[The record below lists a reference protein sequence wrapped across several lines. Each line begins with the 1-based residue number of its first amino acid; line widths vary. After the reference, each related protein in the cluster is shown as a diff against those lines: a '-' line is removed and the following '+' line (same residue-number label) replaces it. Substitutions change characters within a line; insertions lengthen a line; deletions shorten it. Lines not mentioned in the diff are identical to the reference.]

1 MKRPSMLRG
10 LLSFSA
16 MTMVS
21 RVLGL
26 ARDIAMS
33 HVFGANAATDAFVI
47 AFRIPNFMRRLF
59 AEGSFST
66 AFVPVFTEVKET
78 RSHEELKELASR
90 VAGTLGGVLLL
101 ITALGLIFAPQ
112 VATIFEPGA
121 LDDPRKLEL
130 TVDLLRLTFPFLLFV
145 SLTALSGGILNSFH
159 RFALPAVTPVIL
171 NICMIAG
178 ALWLSPYLHVPIRS
192 LGWAVLVAGVLQLL
206 FLLPA
211 VRRLNLLS
219 LPRWGWNHPGV
230 RRIMRLMVPTLFSS
244 SISQINLLLDTI
256 VLSLLITRSQTWI
269 YQATRFLELPLG
281 VFGVA
286 LGTVI
291 LPALSRHYVTA
302 DREGFSKALDWA
314 LRTTLLIA
322 LPATLALML
331 LAEPIVATFFQNGQ
345 YTAFDTHMTAMA
357 IVALSF
363 RVPAIALVRT
373 LLPAF
378 YSRQDTK
385 TPVRAGV
392 VALVANMVFNFAL
405 IALLFELWA
414 PASLKSLPWLQGIA
428 RQPGLHVGLAF
439 ASSLSNWLNCM
450 LLWHYLK
457 KAGVYRREPGWAAQ
471 MLRLSV
477 ACAAMTVVL
486 AAGLWWWPWQHWTE
500 VRILV
505 RAWHLAVLVIAGGAA
520 FLLTLFAAGFR
531 MRDLRA
537 AA

>member
-1 MKRPSMLRG
+1 MKRPSLLRG
-10 LLSFSA
+10 LLSFSS

-26 ARDIAMS
+26 GRDIAMS

-59 AEGSFST
+59 AEGSFSI
-66 AFVPVFTEVKET
+66 AFVPVFTEVKEK

-90 VAGTLGGVLLL
+90 VAGTLGGVLLV
-101 ITALGLIFAPQ
+101 ITALGLFFAPQ
-112 VATIFEPGA
+112 VATMFAPGA
-121 LDDPRKLEL
+121 LDEPEKHAL

-145 SLTALSGGILNSFH
+145 SLTALAGGILNSFH
-159 RFALPAVTPVIL
+159 RFALPALTPVIL
-171 NICMIAG
+171 NIFMIAG
-178 ALWLSPYLHVPIRS
+178 ALWLSPHLRVPILS
-192 LGWAVLVAGVLQLL
+192 LGWAVLIAGVVQLL

-211 VRRLNLLS
+211 VRNLDLLS
-219 LPRWGWNHPGV
+219 LPRWGWHHPGV
-230 RRIMRLMVPTLFSS
+230 RRILRLMLPTLFSS
-244 SISQINLLLDTI
+244 SISQLNLLLDTI
-256 VLSLLITRSQTWI
+256 VLSLLITKSQTWI

-322 LPATLALML
+322 LPAMLALML
-331 LAEPIVATFFQNGQ
+331 LAEPIVATFFQNGE

-357 IVALSF
+357 IVGLGF
-363 RVPAIALVRT
+363 GVPAIAMQRT

-392 VALVANMVFNFAL
+392 VALISNMVFNFAL

-414 PASLKSLPWLQGIA
+414 PPALKSLPWLQGIA

-439 ASSLSNWLNCM
+439 ASSLSNWLNC
-450 LLWHYLK
+450 LQLWHYLK
-457 KAGVYRREPGWAAQ
+457 KAGVYQREAGWLRHW
-471 MLRLSV
+471 LRLGF
-477 ACAAMTVVL
+477 ACAVMTAVL
-486 AAGLWWWPWQHWTE
+486 AAGLWLWPWPHWTE

-505 RAWHLAVLVIAGGAA
+505 RAWHLAVLVVAGGAA
-520 FLLTLFAAGFR
+520 FLAGLFAAGFR
-531 MRDLRA
+531 MRDLQNV
-537 AA
+537 

>member
-10 LLSFSA
+10 LLSFSS

-26 ARDIAMS
+26 ARDVAMS
-33 HVFGANAATDAFVI
+33 HVFGASVATDAFVI

-78 RSHEELKELASR
+78 RSHEELKELTSR

-112 VATIFEPGA
+112 VATLFDPGA
-121 LDDPRKLEL
+121 LRDPKEL
-130 TVDLLRLTFPFLLFV
+130 ALTADLLRLTFPFLLFV
-145 SLTALSGGILNSFH
+145 SLTALSGGILNSFD

-178 ALWLSPYLHVPIRS
+178 ALWLAPKLHVPILS
-192 LGWAVLVAGVLQLL
+192 LGWAVLVAGLLQLL

-219 LPRWGWNHPGV
+219 LPRWGWSHPGV

-244 SISQINLLLDTI
+244 SISQLNLLLDTI

-291 LPALSRHYVTA
+291 LPALSRHYVAA

-322 LPATLALML
+322 VPAMLALML

-363 RVPAIALVRT
+363 SVPAIALVRT

-378 YSRQDTK
+378 YSRQDTR

-392 VALVANMVFNFAL
+392 VALIANMIFNFAL

-414 PASLKSLPWLQGIA
+414 PPALKSLPWLQGIA
-428 RQPGLHVGLAF
+428 REPGLHVGLAF

-471 MLRLSV
+471 MFRLTF
-477 ACAAMTVVL
+477 ACMAMVVVL
-486 AAGLWWWPWQHWTE
+486 AAGLWLWPWQHWTE

-531 MRDLRA
+531 MRDLRTG
-537 AA
+537 

>member
-1 MKRPSMLRG
+1 MKTPTLLRG
-10 LLSFSA
+10 LLSFSS

-59 AEGSFST
+59 AEGSFSI
-66 AFVPVFTEVKET
+66 AFVPVFTEIKET
-78 RSHEELKELASR
+78 RDHAELKELTAR
-90 VAGTLGGVLLL
+90 VAGTLGGVLLV

-112 VATIFEPGA
+112 VATMFAPGA
-121 LDDPRKLEL
+121 LHEPDKHAL

-145 SLTALSGGILNSFH
+145 SLTALCGGILNSFH
-159 RFALPAVTPVIL
+159 RFALSALSPVIL
-171 NICMIAG
+171 NVCMIAG
-178 ALWLSPYLHVPIRS
+178 ALWLAPHLQIPILS

-211 VRRLNLLS
+211 VRRLDLLS
-219 LPRWGWNHPGV
+219 LPRWGWAHPEV

-244 SISQINLLLDTI
+244 SISQINLLLDTS
-256 VLSLLITRSQTWI
+256 VLSLLVTKSQTWI

-291 LPALSRHYVTA
+291 LPALSRHYVAT

-314 LRTTLLIA
+314 LRMTLLIA
-322 LPATLALML
+322 LPAMFALML
-331 LAEPIVATFFQNGQ
+331 LAVPMVATFFQNGL
-345 YTAFDTHMTAMA
+345 YTAFDTSMTGWA
-357 IVALSF
+357 IVGLGF
-363 RVPAIALVRT
+363 GVPAIAIQRT

-378 YSRQDTK
+378 YARQDTK
-385 TPVRAGV
+385 TPVRAATV
-392 VALVANMVFNFAL
+392 TLVTNMLFNFAL

-414 PASLKSLPWLQGIA
+414 PPELKRLPWLQGIA

-439 ASSLSNWLNCM
+439 ASSISNWLNCAQ
-450 LLWHYLK
+450 LWYYLRRT
-457 KAGVYRREPGWAAQ
+457 GVYQRQPGW
-471 MLRLSV
+471 LRHWLLV
-477 ACAAMTVVL
+477 GFACAAMVAVL
-486 AAGLWWWPWQHWTE
+486 AVGLWWWPWSQWGE
-500 VRILV
+500 VRILE
-505 RAWHLAVLVIAGGAA
+505 RAWRLMVLVVAGAA
-520 FLLTLFAAGFR
+520 TFVAALWLVGFR
-531 MRDLRA
+531 MKDVHA
-537 AA
+537 A

>member
-1 MKRPSMLRG
+1 
-10 LLSFSA
+10 
-16 MTMVS
+16 
-21 RVLGL
+21 
-26 ARDIAMS
+26 
-33 HVFGANAATDAFVI
+33 
-47 AFRIPNFMRRLF
+47 
-59 AEGSFST
+59 
-66 AFVPVFTEVKET
+66 
-78 RSHEELKELASR
+78 
-90 VAGTLGGVLLL
+90 
-101 ITALGLIFAPQ
+101 
-112 VATIFEPGA
+112 
-121 LDDPRKLEL
+121 
-130 TVDLLRLTFPFLLFV
+130 
-145 SLTALSGGILNSFH
+145 
-159 RFALPAVTPVIL
+159 
-171 NICMIAG
+171 
-178 ALWLSPYLHVPIRS
+178 
-192 LGWAVLVAGVLQLL
+192 
-206 FLLPA
+206 
-211 VRRLNLLS
+211 
-219 LPRWGWNHPGV
+219 
-230 RRIMRLMVPTLFSS
+230 
-244 SISQINLLLDTI
+244 

-291 LPALSRHYVTA
+291 LPALSRHYVAA

-322 LPATLALML
+322 VPAMLALML

-363 RVPAIALVRT
+363 SVPAIALVRT

-378 YSRQDTK
+378 YSRQDTR

-392 VALVANMVFNFAL
+392 VALIANMIFNFAL

-414 PASLKSLPWLQGIA
+414 PPALKSLPWLQGIA
-428 RQPGLHVGLAF
+428 REPGLHVGLAF

-471 MLRLSV
+471 MFRLTF
-477 ACAAMTVVL
+477 ACMAMVVVL
-486 AAGLWWWPWQHWTE
+486 AAGLWLWPWQHWTE

-531 MRDLRA
+531 MRDLRTG
-537 AA
+537 